1 MGQGGGASAL
11 PRFRQISYLTLSQPW
26 VQIIPTKL
34 LCAPLPHR
42 FSNLLTAGSAL
53 MLSKRKKR
61 AGAAEGIIHIS
72 FGQYIVDVLWC
83 QPIKL
88 IGVVSASEFHE
99 Y

>member
-42 FSNLLTAGSAL
+42 FSDLLTAVNAVP
-53 MLSKRKKR
+53 SKRKKR

-88 IGVVSASEFHE
+88 IQVVSASEFHE